1 MPSISDYQR
10 AFIEFAIE
18 REVLRFGE
26 FTLKS
31 GRVSPYF
38 FNTGLFNTGAALAR
52 LGRYYAESLARW
64 GGEFDL
70 VFGPAYKGIPLAA
83 TVTIAL
89 AETHRRDVGYAFD
102 RKEVKDHAEGGRVVG
117 APLAGRRVVVVDD
130 VVSSGISIR
139 EAAEL
144 IRSEGGRVTAVAIA
158 LDRQERGRGEV
169 SAVRELET
177 VLDVPVIPVITLDD
191 LEAYLAGRGGQGET
205 VEAIRAYRAR
215 YGG

>member
-10 AFIEFAIE
+10 EFIEFALE

-31 GRVSPYF
+31 GRISPYF
-38 FNTGLFNTGAALAR
+38 FNTGLFDTGAALSR
-52 LGRYYAESLARW
+52 LGRYYAESLAGW
-64 GGEFDL
+64 GGDFDL

-83 TVTIAL
+83 AVTIAL
-89 AETHRRDVGYAFD
+89 AETQQRDVAYAFD
-102 RKEVKDHAEGGRVVG
+102 RKEAKDHAEGGRVVG

-130 VVSSGISIR
+130 VVSSGISVR
-139 EAAEL
+139 QAAEL
-144 IRSEGGRVTAVAIA
+144 IAAEGGRVVAVAIA

-169 SAVRELET
+169 SAVKELEHQ
-177 VLDVPVIPVITLDD
+177 LRLPVVPVITLAD
-191 LEAYLAGRGGQGET
+191 LEAYLVDRGGQGET
-205 VEAIRAYRAR
+205 VEAIRAYRGR